1 MLPPAPSHRLLIVT
15 DAWLPQVNGVVRT
28 LTTVVAELRAMGH
41 VVEVIAPDRFR
52 TIPCPTY
59 ADIPLALLPRRRL
72 VRMIE
77 AFRPDALHIA
87 TEGPLG
93 MAARSWAKRTG
104 FAFTTAFHTRFAE
117 YIKARTGFPVRP
129 VYAWMRRF
137 HGAAQGTMVATQ
149 SLRDELT
156 ARGFRNIRPWSRGV
170 DLDLFRPEPRED
182 WGLPRPVFLYVGR
195 VAVEKNIGA
204 FLDLDLPGSKV
215 VVGGGPILSRL
226 RREYPDVLFTGPR
239 YGEALARAYAGA
251 DVFVFPSLT
260 DTFGLVL
267 LEALACGTPVAA
279 FPVTGT
285 DRRARRCA
293 RQDRCGERRSAGRG
307 AGGADRRSRGVP
319 RARGALFVARVRR
332 GVPVASGA
340 AGGNVAGLTEC
351 AARLFLQVRDRIVG
365 VEDPTDLLRR
375 IPYRSGR
382 HEVTDL
388 VVPVTIVDRRIGE
401 FQCRLH
407 QGSLV

>member
-1 MLPPAPSHRLLIVT
+1 MLPPAPSHRILIVT

-59 ADIPLALLPRRRL
+59 RDIPLALLPRRRL

-77 AFRPDALHIA
+77 AFQPEALHIA

-93 MAARSWAKRTG
+93 HGGAELGEAHRLRLHHRVPHAVRRIHQGAHRAA
-104 FAFTTAFHTRFAE
+104 
-117 YIKARTGFPVRP
+117 
-129 VYAWMRRF
+129 
-137 HGAAQGTMVATQ
+137 GAAGLRLDAPVPWRRAGHMVATQ

-156 ARGFRNIRPWSRGV
+156 ARGFRNIRSWSRGV
-170 DLDLFRPEPRED
+170 DLELFKPEPREE

-279 FPVTGT
+279 FPVTGPI
-285 DRRARRCA
+285 DVLADA
-293 RQDRCGERRSAGRG
+293 HGRVG
-307 AGGADRRSRGVP
+307 AVNADLRVAALAALSADRAACRAHAERYSWRACAEVFLSHLVP
-319 RARGALFVARVRR
+319 LAGA
-332 GVPVASGA
+332 S
-340 AGGNVAGLTEC
+340 
-351 AARLFLQVRDRIVG
+351 
-365 VEDPTDLLRR
+365 
-375 IPYRSGR
+375 
-382 HEVTDL
+382 
-388 VVPVTIVDRRIGE
+388 
-401 FQCRLH
+401 
-407 QGSLV
+407 